1 MTGKEA
7 GIEGPHPTNLAE
19 AISKQATIFKDTFP
33 GMLGVHVTE
42 ASAGHAV
49 ATLEVGPSVR
59 HPGGYAHGGALAGF
73 GDTTAAWATFPALGE
88 GEAFTTIEFKANFIT
103 GVTSGRLRAEATSVH
118 QGRRTM
124 VLDVRITTDDDERR
138 PVAMMLV
145 TQAILQLGGAATA
158 TEQPPES

>member
-1 MTGKEA
+1 MTGKDA
-7 GIEGPHPTNLAE
+7 GIEGPHPRNLAE
-19 AISKQATIFKDTFP
+19 AIAKQDTIFANTFP

-42 ASAGHAV
+42 ASAGHAI
-49 ATLEVGPSVR
+49 ATLDVGPSSR

-73 GDTTAAWATFPALGE
+73 GDTTAAWATFPALGD

-124 VLDVRITTDDDERR
+124 VLEVRITTDDDERR
-138 PVAMMLV
+138 PVALMLV